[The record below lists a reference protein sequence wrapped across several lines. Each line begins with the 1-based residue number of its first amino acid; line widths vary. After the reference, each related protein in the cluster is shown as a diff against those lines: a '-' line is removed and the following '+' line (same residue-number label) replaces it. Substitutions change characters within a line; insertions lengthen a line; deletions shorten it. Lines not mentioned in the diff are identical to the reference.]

1 MRSRKCS
8 SVPWAAGILVALVF
22 LGQGVSAAVISIG
35 NGEITGSG
43 GSTSLNLML
52 DAAPTGLTGYSIN
65 VTIGDPSIARITNV
79 SFPEW
84 ALLTDVT
91 PSLPGSAFRLKA
103 TDLNSQVQEGATNIT
118 LATLLVQGLQ
128 EGETPVILT
137 LNLMNDEND
146 NVIRPSLLP
155 GMLSVHGQGVS
166 PSAPGSPPVTPL
178 PTLTE
183 EEAGGTGAGMTPSL
197 PGSGVS
203 APESGSPSLT
213 PLPSLMEG
221 SAGETGSGMTPSLP
235 GSGASALE
243 SGSPSLT
250 PLPTLT
256 EGGAGET
263 GMELTP
269 SIPGT
274 LPTTGSLMRSPLQGE
289 GMEGTNSIHQVDT
302 PTTAVPLTAKNGFSY
317 PPWLVP
323 VLLVTLLSAGIA
335 AYYLSGRKRR

>member
-65 VTIGDPSIARITNV
+65 VTIGDPSIAHITNV

-118 LATLLVQGLQ
+118 LATLLIQGLG

-146 NVIRPSLLP
+146 NVIHPSLPP
-155 GMLSVHGQGVS
+155 GMLSVYGQGIS
-166 PSAPGSPPVTPL
+166 PSAPGSPPPLTPR
-178 PTLTE
+178 PTPME
-183 EEAGGTGAGMTPSL
+183 GGAGEAGGE
-197 PGSGVS
+197 V
-203 APESGSPSLT
+203 
-213 PLPSLMEG
+213 
-221 SAGETGSGMTPSLP
+221 TPSLP
-235 GSGASALE
+235 GSGASSLE
-243 SGSPSLT
+243 SGSPPLT
-250 PLPTLT
+250 PLPSLT
-256 EGGAGET
+256 EMVTGET
-263 GMELTP
+263 GGGMTP
-269 SIPGT
+269 SLPGT
-274 LPTTGSLMRSPLQGE
+274 LPTTDPLIRSPPQGE
-289 GMEGTNSIHQVDT
+289 GMEGTVSIPREEA
-302 PTTAVPLTAKNGFSY
+302 PTTAKNGSSS

-323 VLLVTLLSAGIA
+323 VLLGILLVAGIA
-335 AYYLSGRKRR
+335 AYYASARKRR

>member
-1 MRSRKCS
+1 MRSRAVP
-8 SVPWAAGILVALVF
+8 SVPLAAGILVVLVF
-22 LGQGVSAAVISIG
+22 LGQGVSAAVLGIG
-35 NGEITGSG
+35 NGEITVIG
-43 GSTSLNLML
+43 GSTSLDLTL
-52 DAAPTGLTGYSIN
+52 DAAPTGLAGYSIN
-65 VTIGDPSIARITNV
+65 VTIADPSVAQITAV

-84 ALLTDVT
+84 ASLTDMT
-91 PSLPGSAFRLKA
+91 PAPPGSAFRLKA
-103 TDLNSQVQEGATNIT
+103 TDLNSQVQEGAMNIT

-213 PLPSLMEG
+213 PLPSL
-221 SAGETGSGMTPSLP
+221 
-235 GSGASALE
+235 
-243 SGSPSLT
+243 
-250 PLPTLT
+250 T

-274 LPTTGSLMRSPLQGE
+274 LPTTGSLMRSPLQDE

-323 VLLVTLLSAGIA
+323 VLLVTLLGAGIA

>member
-22 LGQGVSAAVISIG
+22 IGQGVSAAVISIG

-118 LATLLVQGLQ
+118 LATLLIQGLG

-146 NVIRPSLLP
+146 NVIHPSLPP
-155 GMLSVHGQGVS
+155 GMLSVYGQGIS
-166 PSAPGSPPVTPL
+166 PSAPGSPPPLTPR
-178 PTLTE
+178 PTPME
-183 EEAGGTGAGMTPSL
+183 GGAGEAGGE
-197 PGSGVS
+197 V
-203 APESGSPSLT
+203 
-213 PLPSLMEG
+213 
-221 SAGETGSGMTPSLP
+221 TPSLP
-235 GSGASALE
+235 GSGASSLE
-243 SGSPSLT
+243 SGSPPLT
-250 PLPTLT
+250 PLPSLT
-256 EGGAGET
+256 EMVTGET
-263 GMELTP
+263 GGGMTP
-269 SIPGT
+269 SLPGT
-274 LPTTGSLMRSPLQGE
+274 LPTTDPLIRSPPQGE
-289 GMEGTNSIHQVDT
+289 GMEGTVSIPREEA
-302 PTTAVPLTAKNGFSY
+302 PTTAKNGSSS

-323 VLLVTLLSAGIA
+323 VLLGILLVAGIA
-335 AYYLSGRKRR
+335 AYYASARKRR

>member
-118 LATLLVQGLQ
+118 LATLLIQGLG

-146 NVIRPSLLP
+146 NVIHPSLPP
-155 GMLSVHGQGVS
+155 GMLSVYGQGIS
-166 PSAPGSPPVTPL
+166 PSAPGSPPPLTPR
-178 PTLTE
+178 PTPME
-183 EEAGGTGAGMTPSL
+183 GGAGEAGGE
-197 PGSGVS
+197 V
-203 APESGSPSLT
+203 
-213 PLPSLMEG
+213 
-221 SAGETGSGMTPSLP
+221 TPSLP
-235 GSGASALE
+235 GSGASSLE
-243 SGSPSLT
+243 SGSPPLT
-250 PLPTLT
+250 PRPTPM
-256 EGGAGET
+256 EGGAGEA
-263 GMELTP
+263 GGEVTP
-269 SIPGT
+269 SLPGT
-274 LPTTGSLMRSPLQGE
+274 LPTTDPLIRSPPQGE
-289 GMEGTNSIHQVDT
+289 GMEGTVSIPREEA
-302 PTTAVPLTAKNGFSY
+302 PTTAKNGSSS

-323 VLLVTLLSAGIA
+323 VLLGILLVAGIA
-335 AYYLSGRKRR
+335 AYYASARKRR

>member
-118 LATLLVQGLQ
+118 LATLLIQGLG

-146 NVIRPSLLP
+146 NVIHPSLPP
-155 GMLSVHGQGVS
+155 GMLSVYGQGIS
-166 PSAPGSPPVTPL
+166 PSAPGSPPPLTPR
-178 PTLTE
+178 PTPME
-183 EEAGGTGAGMTPSL
+183 GGAGEAGGE
-197 PGSGVS
+197 V
-203 APESGSPSLT
+203 
-213 PLPSLMEG
+213 
-221 SAGETGSGMTPSLP
+221 TPSLP
-235 GSGASALE
+235 GSGASSLE
-243 SGSPSLT
+243 SGSPPLT
-250 PLPTLT
+250 PLPSLT
-256 EGGAGET
+256 EMVTGET
-263 GMELTP
+263 GGGMTP
-269 SIPGT
+269 SLPGT
-274 LPTTGSLMRSPLQGE
+274 LPTTDPLIRSPPQGE
-289 GMEGTNSIHQVDT
+289 GMEGTVSIPREEA
-302 PTTAVPLTAKNGFSY
+302 PTTAKNGSSS

-323 VLLVTLLSAGIA
+323 VLLGILLVAGIA
-335 AYYLSGRKRR
+335 AYYASARKRR

>member
-1 MRSRKCS
+1 MRSRAVP
-8 SVPWAAGILVALVF
+8 SVPLAAGILVVLVF
-22 LGQGVSAAVISIG
+22 LGQGVSAAVLGIG
-35 NGEITGSG
+35 NGEITVIG
-43 GSTSLNLML
+43 GSTSLDLTL
-52 DAAPTGLTGYSIN
+52 DAAPTGLAGYSIN
-65 VTIGDPSIARITNV
+65 VTIADPSVAQITAV

-84 ALLTDVT
+84 ASLTDMT
-91 PSLPGSAFRLKA
+91 PAPPGSAFRLKA
-103 TDLNSQVQEGATNIT
+103 TDLNSQVQEGAMNIT

-183 EEAGGTGAGMTPSL
+183 EEAGGIGA
-197 PGSGVS
+197 
-203 APESGSPSLT
+203 
-213 PLPSLMEG
+213 
-221 SAGETGSGMTPSLP
+221 GMTPSLP

-274 LPTTGSLMRSPLQGE
+274 LPTTGSLMRSPLQDE

-323 VLLVTLLSAGIA
+323 VLLVTLLGAGIA

>member
-118 LATLLVQGLQ
+118 LATLLIQGLG

-146 NVIRPSLLP
+146 NVIHPSLPP
-155 GMLSVHGQGVS
+155 GMLSVYGQGIS
-166 PSAPGSPPVTPL
+166 PSAPGSPPPLTPRPTPL
-178 PTLTE
+178 E
-183 EEAGGTGAGMTPSL
+183 GGAGAAGGEVTPSL
-197 PGSGVS
+197 PG
-203 APESGSPSLT
+203 
-213 PLPSLMEG
+213 
-221 SAGETGSGMTPSLP
+221 
-235 GSGASALE
+235 
-243 SGSPSLT
+243 
-250 PLPTLT
+250 
-256 EGGAGET
+256 
-263 GMELTP
+263 
-269 SIPGT
+269 
-274 LPTTGSLMRSPLQGE
+274 
-289 GMEGTNSIHQVDT
+289 
-302 PTTAVPLTAKNGFSY
+302 
-317 PPWLVP
+317 
-323 VLLVTLLSAGIA
+323 
-335 AYYLSGRKRR
+335 

>member
-1 MRSRKCS
+1 MRSRAVP
-8 SVPWAAGILVALVF
+8 SVPLAAGILVVLVF
-22 LGQGVSAAVISIG
+22 LGQGVSAAVLGIG
-35 NGEITGSG
+35 NGEITVIG
-43 GSTSLNLML
+43 GSTSLDLTL
-52 DAAPTGLTGYSIN
+52 DAAPTGLAGYSIN
-65 VTIGDPSIARITNV
+65 VTIADPSVAQITAV

-84 ALLTDVT
+84 ASLTDMT
-91 PSLPGSAFRLKA
+91 PAPPGSAFRLKA
-103 TDLNSQVQEGATNIT
+103 TDLNSQVQEGAMNIT

-197 PGSGVS
+197 PGSG
-203 APESGSPSLT
+203 
-213 PLPSLMEG
+213 
-221 SAGETGSGMTPSLP
+221 
-235 GSGASALE
+235 ASALE

-274 LPTTGSLMRSPLQGE
+274 LPTTGSLMRSPLQDE

-323 VLLVTLLSAGIA
+323 VLLVTLLGAGIA